1 MGNFLSF
8 SKPPN
13 EPDQSSTPTDS
24 VPETQTTQSPQITV
38 PPLLDSYSLIDNKPT
53 KSSIVNPENCFS
65 LVSYNILAECYA
77 HFLSKTI
84 HEKFLD
90 IHYRSP
96 LIVPSLFLSY
106 NSNISN
112 FF

>member
-8 SKPPN
+8 SKPQN
-13 EPDQSSTPTDS
+13 EPEQPSLSSDPIPEPQTP
-24 VPETQTTQSPQITV
+24 QSPQITV
-38 PPLLDSYSLIDNKPT
+38 PSLLDSFSLIDNKPT

-90 IHYRSP
+90 IHYRCP
-96 LIVPSLFLSY
+96 LIV
-106 NSNISN
+106 N
-112 FF
+112 